1 VKLRSI
7 KIDRTLVPI
16 FNGNR
21 DLPANEQ
28 VVIHFSRIPGTSE
41 RANYKNFVF
50 SQDGKMGLSY
60 NDNLMVS
67 TFVSK
72 VENLELSTGEK
83 IKTGRDLATASSPDL
98 SELFTEI
105 RDYLFPDDEDFG
117 EGESRA

>member
-1 VKLRSI
+1 MKLRSI
-7 KIDRTLVPI
+7 KIDRTLVPV

-28 VVIHFSRIPGTSE
+28 VVIHFSRIPATSE
-41 RANYKNFVF
+41 RGTYKNFKF
-50 SQDGKMGLSY
+50 TQSGDMSLAY
-60 NDNLMVS
+60 NDNLMLS

-117 EGESRA
+117 EGESKA

>member
-1 VKLRSI
+1 MKLRSI
-7 KIDRTLVPI
+7 KIDRTLVPV

-28 VVIHFSRIPGTSE
+28 VVIHFSRIPATSE
-41 RANYKNFVF
+41 RSTYKNFKF
-50 SQDGKMGLSY
+50 TQSGDMSLAY
-60 NDNLMVS
+60 NDNLMLS
-67 TFVSK
+67 TFVAK

-98 SELFTEI
+98 MELITEI

-117 EGESRA
+117 EGESKA